1 LLETLREDEI
11 SYLVTAILKVIRM
24 KATAVA
30 HPIQGLI
37 KYHGLKE
44 PTQRIP
50 YHDSISVCVQALTT
64 TTTVEAS
71 DSLKENIIIING
83 EKQRGR
89 DLERAEAVLNKLKKL
104 ARFSGSF
111 KVVSENSLKVGKGLG
126 FSASG
131 FAALGLAACKA
142 LDLNLDTISLS
153 ETVRLGAGSAT
164 RSLAGCFAIWY
175 ANKNGRSY
183 AEQLDAPD
191 AINLS
196 MIIVPVHSDVKT
208 DEAHAE
214 VLSSPLFKA
223 RLRNVGNMLRTMKDA
238 IEKGDVSTIGRL
250 AEEDTLNLHAITMT
264 GKSHMVLWEPDTL
277 RVIKEVIQMREE
289 GIPAWYSIDTGP
301 SVFINTNAENA
312 KVVTKRLHEIGFEKV
327 IVSGIGGSPLIVGR
341 HLF

>member
-1 LLETLREDEI
+1 
-11 SYLVTAILKVIRM
+11 M

-37 KYHGLKE
+37 KYHGLKK
-44 PTQRIP
+44 PKLRIP
-50 YHDSISVCVQALTT
+50 YHDSISACIQALST

-71 DSLKENIIIING
+71 SSLRQNLIIING

-89 DLERAEAVLNKLKKL
+89 DKERVEEVLKKLKKL
-104 ARFSGSF
+104 AGFSGNF
-111 KVVSENSLKVGKGLG
+111 KMASENSLKVGKGLG

-131 FAALGLAACKA
+131 FAALGAAASQA
-142 LDLNLDTISLS
+142 LGLNLDTVTLS

-164 RSLAGCFAIWY
+164 RSLAGRFAVWY
-175 ANKNGRSY
+175 ANRNGRSY
-183 AEQLDAPD
+183 AEQLDVPH
-191 AINLS
+191 IKEFS

-223 RLRNVGNMLRTMKDA
+223 RLRNVSNLSRTMKEA
-238 IEKGDVSTIGRL
+238 LRSGDIVTIGRL

-264 GKSHMVLWEPDTL
+264 GKSRMVLWEPDTL
-277 RVIKEVIQMREE
+277 RIIKEVVKMRGE
-289 GIPAWYSIDTGP
+289 GILAWYSIDTGP
-301 SVFINTNAENA
+301 SVFINTYRENAE
-312 KVVTKRLHEIGFEKV
+312 VIVKRLREMGFKNTITSGVGEKPFLT
-327 IVSGIGGSPLIVGR
+327 SK